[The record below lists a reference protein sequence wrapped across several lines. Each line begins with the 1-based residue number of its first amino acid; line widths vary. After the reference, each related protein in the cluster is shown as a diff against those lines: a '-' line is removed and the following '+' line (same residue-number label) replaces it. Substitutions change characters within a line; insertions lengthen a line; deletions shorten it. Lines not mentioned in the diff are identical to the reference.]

1 MAFDAQVAH
10 EPEFGEGIFA
20 EQGRDPLKYTR
31 YIVLEYESPDA
42 SDADDANRA
51 RFKGQVRREIGKVQG
66 MQRVVSKA
74 FRRRNLQFMR
84 RVLGPLA

>member
-1 MAFDAQVAH
+1 MGALHAHLVALRAQVAH

-42 SDADDANRA
+42 SDADELDVGMGTERN
-51 RFKGQVRREIGKVQG
+51 VWSDPIG
-66 MQRVVSKA
+66 
-74 FRRRNLQFMR
+74 
-84 RVLGPLA
+84 VLPTSPRIG